1 MDDPYDLSRFAHAQ
15 SGVYEQVVGELGRAR
30 KTGHWM
36 WYIFPQVAG
45 LGFSEMSRRYAIRS
59 LDEARAYLEHPVL
72 GPRLLECTQL
82 LLAGT
87 EHTAA
92 QILGDVDALKLRSSM
107 TLFHQAEPGQPLF
120 QRVLDRFY
128 EGTEDAETLRR
139 LT

>member
-1 MDDPYDLSRFAHAQ
+1 MEDPYDLSRFAHAQ
-15 SGVYEQVVGELGRAR
+15 SGVYDQVVAELGRAR

-45 LGFSEMSRRYAIRS
+45 LGFSEMSQRYAIGS
-59 LDEARAYLEHPVL
+59 LEEARAYLEHPVL
-72 GPRLLECTQL
+72 GPRLLECAGL
-82 LLAGT
+82 LLADTG
-87 EHTAA
+87 HTAA
-92 QILGDVDALKLRSSM
+92 RILGDVDALKLRSSM
-107 TLFHQAEPGQPLF
+107 TLFHRAQPGQPLF